1 MDTKQTTRQTTQEDK
16 EGKEEMTNK
25 KKYDIIKNILT
36 NESDGLYTESLKTA
50 NTAFA
55 PRQSVFF
62 IPFWGM
68 RAENI
73 QYQPKP
79 LLAAFSESPACS
91 FYRWLTKK
99 ANKMTN
105 TIIKKIHELRIL
117 LDELYANT
125 ESTYIA
131 TRCAETRKELAKLSI
146 DILDVDAVLEGYD
159 E

>member
-1 MDTKQTTRQTTQEDK
+1 
-16 EGKEEMTNK
+16 MTYM
-25 KKYDIIKNILT
+25 KKYDIIKNVLT
-36 NESDGLYTESLKTA
+36 NESDGLYTESLKTVKA
-50 NTAFA
+50 AFA
-55 PRQSVFF
+55 PVSISDFF
-62 IPFWGM
+62 VSFWGM

-73 QYQPKP
+73 QYQPEHS
-79 LLAAFSESPACS
+79 LTAFSESPANS
-91 FYRWLTKK
+91 IFGGLLRKVK
-99 ANKMTN
+99 DMTN

>member
-1 MDTKQTTRQTTQEDK
+1 
-16 EGKEEMTNK
+16 MTNM

-36 NESDGLYTESLKTA
+36 NESDGLYTESLKTVKA
-50 NTAFA
+50 AFA
-55 PRQSVFF
+55 PVSISDFF
-62 IPFWGM
+62 VSFWGM

-73 QYQPKP
+73 QYQPEHS
-79 LLAAFSESPACS
+79 LTAFSESPASS
-91 FYRWLTKK
+91 FFGGLLRKVK
-99 ANKMTN
+99 DMTN

>member
-1 MDTKQTTRQTTQEDK
+1 
-16 EGKEEMTNK
+16 MTNMK
-25 KKYDIIKNILT
+25 KCDIIKNILT
-36 NESDGLYTESLKTA
+36 NESDGLYTESLKTVKA
-50 NTAFA
+50 AFA
-55 PRQSVFF
+55 PVSISDFF
-62 IPFWGM
+62 VSFWGM

-73 QYQPKP
+73 QYQPEHS
-79 LLAAFSESPACS
+79 LTAFSESPASS
-91 FYRWLTKK
+91 FFGGLLRKVK
-99 ANKMTN
+99 DMTN

-146 DILDVDAVLEGYD
+146 DILDIDAVLEGYD